1 MRACRST
8 DGVAPLFCTAPALS
22 RRNSRWS
29 RLYFQQFFGATPRR
43 NRPHWRRPCLNVA
56 GSGTWSWSDPKASL
70 CVCLTRRHLVSKF
83 KKQGRSCGGPR
94 VRILLP
100 PPASPLR
107 TRHPL
112 AAPAYPRPLVGTEDG
127 RTVITA
133 GSAFG
138 GRRDGEPDFLA
149 KRKLKRMAVG
159 VCDARDITDR
169 VAR

>member
-29 RLYFQQFFGATPRR
+29 RPHFQQFFGATPRR

-83 KKQGRSCGGPR
+83 KNRVALLGDRGFESCSLQRR
-94 VRILLP
+94 VSANRASAPIIAPVPAPPSRAGP
-100 PPASPLR
+100 PPKTHYRCTQKVRCGQALW
-107 TRHPL
+107 
-112 AAPAYPRPLVGTEDG
+112 
-127 RTVITA
+127 
-133 GSAFG
+133 
-138 GRRDGEPDFLA
+138 EPDQSGDC
-149 KRKLKRMAVG
+149 RH
-159 VCDARDITDR
+159 
-169 VAR
+169 